1 MYITT
6 PAQTKRSSA
15 MKRWLKALGKAVQEN
30 QQRRADYRI
39 LQMLSDKELNDL
51 GIGRSQIKEKV
62 YGEKPH

>member
-1 MYITT
+1 
-6 PAQTKRSSA
+6 

-39 LQMLSDKELNDL
+39 LQMLSDKKLNDF
-51 GIGRSQIKEKV
+51 GIGRSRKKEKV